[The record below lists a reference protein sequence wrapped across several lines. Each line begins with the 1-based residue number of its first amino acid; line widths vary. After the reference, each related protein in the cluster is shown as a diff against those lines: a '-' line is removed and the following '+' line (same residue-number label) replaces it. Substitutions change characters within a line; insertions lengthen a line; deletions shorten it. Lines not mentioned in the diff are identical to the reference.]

1 MNISTKLLKAA
12 AGSAGGAGLD
22 VDEVFST
29 FLYNGDGTD
38 RTFDLGINLS
48 GEGGLTWIKSRNVVS
63 SSDHHLY
70 DTERGSSYALKS
82 NSTSSSS
89 FQGNTSWAATST
101 GFSVDNGFV
110 PNYSTDDYV
119 SWTFRKAPKFFD
131 VLTYTGDGNDGRTIS
146 HNLGSTPG
154 MIIVARRDSTNYWR
168 TWHRSQTGKYA
179 NLYDTGAFASD
190 SASNGVFNNY
200 SGNDSTFTAGI
211 NINANSAT
219 YVAYLFAHNDS
230 GDGGFGPDSDQD
242 IIKCGSY
249 TGNGSSTGPEID
261 LGFEPQWILQKSAT
275 VSNTDW
281 AIADVMRGFT
291 VDGVYQRLRPN
302 RNSAEGS
309 ETQLA
314 PTSTGFKVVGTASDV
329 NTNGET
335 YIYMAI
341 RRGSLVEPDDA
352 TKVFAVNTRSS
363 SDGEGKYTSGFPVD
377 FSLAN
382 NYDQAGNTFAGTRLL
397 NEHLQTNDNVTGGS
411 SASDYQWDHNDGLG
425 IGMAGAFFGGST
437 NNINWM
443 WKRARGYFDV
453 VAYTGTGSARTVA
466 HNLGVAPEMMWM
478 KCRSDT
484 EDWAVYHN
492 NIDSSA
498 PEDYG
503 IYLNDNAVRVN
514 SANFWNDTAPTSSV
528 FTVGTAGKTNGNT
541 KTYIAY
547 LFATVAGVSKVGNFT
562 ISGSD
567 ITVDCGFSSGARFVL
582 IKRSSGTDDWYVFD
596 TVRGYVSGSGDA
608 ALKLNSTAAESSLNM
623 IDPHASGFSLRS
635 AAWYNGDYI
644 FYAVS

>member
-341 RRGSLVEPDDA
+341 RRGPLAAPTDA
-352 TKVFAVNTRSS
+352 TKVFTPVLG
-363 SDGEGKYTSGFPVD
+363 DGSGIPSIKTTNHITD
-377 FSLAN
+377 FGIAFNKTGGGSVV
-382 NYDQAGNTFAGTRLL
+382 GTRLQGTNQLKTHTNGAEATNSYFNWDFQNGWHTWTGL
-397 NEHLQTNDNVTGGS
+397 NT
-411 SASDYQWDHNDGLG
+411 DY
-425 IGMAGAFFGGST
+425 
-437 NNINWM
+437 INWN
-443 WKRARGYFDV
+443 WKRAPSYFDV
-453 VAYTGTGSARTVA
+453 VAYTGTGSARTLS
-466 HNLGVAPEMMWM
+466 HNLGVAPEMMWI
-478 KCRSDT
+478 KCRSDSQ
-484 EDWAVYHN
+484 DWAVYHN

-503 IYLNDNAVRVN
+503 IYLNDTASRVN